1 MITGM
6 NHTGFVVK
14 DLEGTIAFYRDV
26 MGLTVD
32 DPIVRQ
38 GAPISQVVGYE
49 HTHLIRAF
57 LHFGDGHNLE
67 LLQYYHPPSGER
79 PAASAERNTIGASHL
94 AFDVDDIEAT
104 YQDLVGRGARGLKP
118 PAEVAPGR
126 KACYLQDPDGNWI
139 ELMQLEE

>member
-57 LHFGDGHNLE
+57 LHFGDGH
-67 LLQYYHPPSGER
+67 SWSCCSTTIR
-79 PAASAERNTIGASHL
+79 PAGSGPPPARSATRSARAISPSTWMTLRRRIKICW
-94 AFDVDDIEAT
+94 D
-104 YQDLVGRGARGLKP
+104 GAR
-118 PAEVAPGR
+118 
-126 KACYLQDPDGNWI
+126 AC
-139 ELMQLEE
+139 